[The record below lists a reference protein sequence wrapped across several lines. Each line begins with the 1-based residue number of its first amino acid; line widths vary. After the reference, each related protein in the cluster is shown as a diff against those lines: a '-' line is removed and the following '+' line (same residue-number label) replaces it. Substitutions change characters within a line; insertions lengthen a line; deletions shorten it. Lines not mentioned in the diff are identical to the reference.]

1 MPETRRLW
9 ERDQRWREGTQ
20 RWRVDA
26 ERGSA
31 TCGLPGSQVSMVL
44 FTGLDQVVSSIRQEV
59 TGKGGVW
66 NSGIVF
72 QKLIIIML
80 TFTLQL

>member
-1 MPETRRLW
+1 MPNAVLL
-9 ERDQRWREGTQ
+9 
-20 RWRVDA
+20 RVVYLD
-26 ERGSA
+26 
-31 TCGLPGSQVSMVL
+31 LMVL
-44 FTGLDQVVSSIRQEV
+44 FTGPDQVVSSIRQEV